1 MRGSTTVCASKL
13 HTTQVSHVWRNVQQ
27 LVQHNTG
34 KFYHTVYWIQFLHI
48 VGINLT
54 LPPRRR
60 LQIFYVGFIV
70 PLLIIRFRFFE
81 ITDNSNQFAFPK
93 AVRQK
98 SGFHV
103 QGIQLKRW
111 PCWQMINGIIR
122 KCLSLSSRSLPFASA
137 WAELK
142 FFSSYYI
149 RHKRVLSKATN
160 PLVRCNQISAL
171 KFHRENIC

>member
-1 MRGSTTVCASKL
+1 MTVFPQVATRSLSFCWSIRLFWFIPFLCGVVSWLSRYVYIGWSILRESTTVCASKL

-60 LQIFYVGFIV
+60 LKIFYVGFIV
-70 PLLIIRFRFFE
+70 PLSIIRFRFFE
-81 ITDNSNQFAFPK
+81 ITDNSSQFAFPK

-103 QGIQLKRW
+103 QGIQLK
-111 PCWQMINGIIR
+111 
-122 KCLSLSSRSLPFASA
+122 
-137 WAELK
+137 
-142 FFSSYYI
+142 
-149 RHKRVLSKATN
+149 
-160 PLVRCNQISAL
+160 
-171 KFHRENIC
+171 